1 MHFHPAHSPLS
12 LRGRAAKICD
22 KSCGNSISF
31 EAFFNVYCHRPTL
44 SRVFESW
51 KDGSLRYRQE
61 DASLFQYHI
70 LIFTHPV
77 FSVLKPDANII
88 FYFLPT
94 PRLLNPHFKIQLV
107 DFWSHLNHS
116 FSEIDVTRFKPF
128 EFLIIILLGM
138 HCCFWKVHFLYF
150 LELPT
155 VLLGIFGTF
164 CNFIPS
170 LTNLCFCTVLRPRSK
185 LSGSKYYSSVKPE
198 KVDIFL
204 LTVSAIEAKRA

>member
-1 MHFHPAHSPLS
+1 MGSVRS
-12 LRGRAAKICD
+12 GVDEEEDEESWKVKRSC
-22 KSCGNSISF
+22 CGNSISF

-128 EFLIIILLGM
+128 EFLIILLGM

-185 LSGSKYYSSVKPE
+185 LSSSKYYSSVKPE
-198 KVDIFL
+198 KVNIFL
-204 LTVSAIEAKRA
+204 STVSAIEVKRA